1 MANKSRDTANL
12 VSAKTGIAVTLTG
25 DPVVLGVGNTEH
37 VRLTGGGRL
46 GVGTD
51 NPSHKLDVIGNT
63 QLFGTL
69 VVGNNSDISPDSG
82 GSGQFQ
88 IDANGYAP
96 YIAADATAMYIGHN
110 SSQRDIIL
118 QTDETD
124 RLTID
129 GSTGNIGIGTDN
141 PDTSLH
147 IHSNTAASFDAIRMS
162 GKVKRK
168 NVIKVNN
175 SDNLIV
181 SIDED
186 NEGDDSN
193 FRLQIDGSEKVRI
206 TSTGNIGIG
215 TDNPAS
221 NLHVIGTIRV
231 GASGEYTVDDSRV
244 QHNERITCPQFTGR
258 GSDGYVDLK
267 GDSGATSFMR
277 ILDSGNIGIGT
288 DNPEEDLHI
297 EADNPTIKLLDTTPG
312 GDDDYVVVSHL
323 NGTTSIDSYYN
334 GAGGVT
340 RFRQASTEYARL
352 DTNGR
357 IGIGT
362 DNPSQQVHIGKYGDH
377 ARIRIESS
385 GTGNRSGIEFYR
397 ETSAGMNKGGA
408 GIWVESNTSSSAG
421 VLNFGTASNAGLH
434 SQQSKMIL
442 DGDGHLGIGTDNNE
456 SMLLT
461 LADGSS
467 SGIFMGNVGVNGY
480 RIRSNISNTANYG
493 IMIEDQDGVD
503 LWRITGPDGSSS
515 STRNTHQLYING
527 TEHLRLD
534 SSGRLNVESITG
546 TATAARFGTLDGS
559 SYENLENNI
568 IVYGHS
574 ASDYTLLRGC
584 NTADGTPVFD
594 AQVSGTRKIEI
605 EANGDVHNAT
615 GTFSQISDS
624 QFKENIV
631 DSPSQWEDVK
641 ALRVRKF
648 NFTEASGYQTHT
660 QIGYVAQEVEQVSPG
675 LIKTRYLYNEEG
687 EEISGSDYK
696 TVKVSLINVKAVK
709 ALQEAMARIEILE
722 SRLNSAGIA
731 TT

>member
-12 VSAKTGIAVTLTG
+12 VSAKTGIAVTLSG
-25 DPVVLGVGNTEH
+25 DPVVLGVGNTEL
-37 VRLTGGGRL
+37 VRVTGGGFV
-46 GVGTD
+46 GIGTD
-51 NPSHKLDVIGNT
+51 DPGQKLDVIG
-63 QLFGTL
+63 
-69 VVGNNSDISPDSG
+69 GNIRIGKTSNGKYIAENS
-82 GSGQFQ
+82 SGQSKVV
-88 IDANGYAP
+88 IDSSGVSYLNG
-96 YIAADATAMYIGHN
+96 
-110 SSQRDIIL
+110 
-118 QTDETD
+118 
-124 RLTID
+124 
-129 GSTGNIGIGTDN
+129 GNVGIGTDN

-147 IHSNTAASFDAIRMS
+147 IHSNTATSFDAIWMS
-162 GKVKRK
+162 GRVKRK

-181 SIDED
+181 SVDED

-206 TSTGNIGIG
+206 PSAGFVGIG
-215 TDNPAS
+215 TD
-221 NLHVIGTIRV
+221 I
-231 GASGEYTVDDSRV
+231 
-244 QHNERITCPQFTGR
+244 
-258 GSDGYVDLK
+258 
-267 GDSGATSFMR
+267 
-277 ILDSGNIGIGT
+277 
-288 DNPEEDLHI
+288 PEEDLHI

-340 RFRQASTEYARL
+340 RFRQGSTEYARL

-385 GTGNRSGIEFYR
+385 GNGNRSGIEFYR

-408 GIWVESNTSSSAG
+408 GIWVESDTSASAG

-434 SQQSKMIL
+434 SQQSRMIL
-442 DGDGHLGIGTDNNE
+442 DLDGHLGIGTENNTN
-456 SMLLT
+456 MLLT
-461 LADGSS
+461 LASGSS
-467 SGIFMGNVGVNGY
+467 SGIFMGNVGVHGY
-480 RIRSNISNTANYG
+480 RIRTNISNTANYG

-503 LWRITGPDGSSS
+503 LWRITGNDGTSST
-515 STRNTHQLYING
+515 TRNTHQLYVNG
-527 TEHLRLD
+527 TEHVRLD
-534 SSGRLNVESITG
+534 SSGRFNVESVSG

-559 SYENLENNI
+559 SFENLENTLY
-568 IVYGHS
+568 VYGHS
-574 ASDYTLLRGC
+574 STDYTLLRGC
-584 NTADGTPVFD
+584 NTADGTPVYESK
-594 AQVSGTRKIEI
+594 VSGTRMIEI

-675 LIKTRYLYNEEG
+675 LIKTRYLYDEEG

-696 TVKVSLINVKAVK
+696 KTYEQLGETICW
-709 ALQEAMARIEILE
+709 I
-722 SRLNSAGIA
+722 
-731 TT
+731 

>member
-12 VSAKTGIAVTLTG
+12 VSAKTGIAVTLSG
-25 DPVVLGVGNTEH
+25 DPVVLGVGNTEL
-37 VRLTGGGRL
+37 VRVTGGGFV
-46 GVGTD
+46 GIGTD
-51 NPSHKLDVIGNT
+51 DPGQKLDVIG
-63 QLFGTL
+63 
-69 VVGNNSDISPDSG
+69 GNIRIGKTSNGKYIAENS
-82 GSGQFQ
+82 SGQSKVV
-88 IDANGYAP
+88 IDSSGVSYLNG
-96 YIAADATAMYIGHN
+96 
-110 SSQRDIIL
+110 
-118 QTDETD
+118 
-124 RLTID
+124 
-129 GSTGNIGIGTDN
+129 GNVGIGTDN

-147 IHSNTAASFDAIRMS
+147 IHSNTATSFDAIWMS
-162 GKVKRK
+162 GRVKRK

-181 SIDED
+181 SVDED

-206 TSTGNIGIG
+206 TSAGFVGIG
-215 TDNPAS
+215 TD
-221 NLHVIGTIRV
+221 I
-231 GASGEYTVDDSRV
+231 
-244 QHNERITCPQFTGR
+244 
-258 GSDGYVDLK
+258 
-267 GDSGATSFMR
+267 
-277 ILDSGNIGIGT
+277 
-288 DNPEEDLHI
+288 PEEDLHI

-340 RFRQASTEYARL
+340 RFRQGSTEYARL

-385 GTGNRSGIEFYR
+385 GNGNRSGIEFYR

-408 GIWVESNTSSSAG
+408 GIWVESDTSASAG

-434 SQQSKMIL
+434 SQQSRMIL
-442 DGDGHLGIGTDNNE
+442 DLDGHLGIGTENNTN
-456 SMLLT
+456 MLLT
-461 LADGSS
+461 LASGSS
-467 SGIFMGNVGVNGY
+467 SGIFMGNVGVHGY
-480 RIRSNISNTANYG
+480 RIRTNISNTANYG

-503 LWRITGPDGSSS
+503 LWRITGNDGTSST
-515 STRNTHQLYING
+515 TRNTHQLYVNG
-527 TEHLRLD
+527 TEHVRLD
-534 SSGRLNVESITG
+534 SSGRFNVESVSG

-559 SYENLENNI
+559 SFENLENTLY
-568 IVYGHS
+568 VYGHS
-574 ASDYTLLRGC
+574 STDYTLLRGC
-584 NTADGTPVFD
+584 NTADGTPVYESK
-594 AQVSGTRKIEI
+594 VSGTRMIEI

-648 NFTEASGYQTHT
+648 NFTEASGYQTHI

-675 LIKTRYLYNEEG
+675 LIKTRYLYDEEG

-696 TVKVSLINVKAVK
+696 TIKVSLINVKAVK

>member
-206 TSTGNIGIG
+206 TST
-215 TDNPAS
+215 
-221 NLHVIGTIRV
+221 
-231 GASGEYTVDDSRV
+231 
-244 QHNERITCPQFTGR
+244 
-258 GSDGYVDLK
+258 
-267 GDSGATSFMR
+267 
-277 ILDSGNIGIGT
+277 GNIGIGT